1 MLSVLNAPFKA
12 LHIFRSKNIQAE
24 VSFTGRID
32 DSEERN
38 KMFEDDI
45 YLLFD
50 FSPVLER
57 EFNCC
62 ELMNK
67 ISTLQN
73 MPFLVTFYN

>member
-1 MLSVLNAPFKA
+1 MFW
-12 LHIFRSKNIQAE
+12 SKNIQTE
-24 VSFTGRID
+24 VSFIGRID

-38 KMFEDDI
+38 KMCEDDT
-45 YLLFD
+45 YSLFD

-57 EFNCC
+57 EFKDNKSC

-73 MPFLVTFYN
+73 MPFFVAWLI